1 MEVLKNAHDFGLESG
16 DGADDFLV
24 LGGDNE
30 ANRGLVAEDVLGEGL
45 EVVLEMGCESL
56 GDGFCRIDEGRFG

>member
-24 LGGDNE
+24 LGWDGE
-30 ANRGLVAEDVLGEGL
+30 ANGGFVTENVLSEGL
-45 EVVLEMGCESL
+45 EVVLKVGRESL
-56 GDGFCRIDEGRFG
+56 GDGFCCVDDG